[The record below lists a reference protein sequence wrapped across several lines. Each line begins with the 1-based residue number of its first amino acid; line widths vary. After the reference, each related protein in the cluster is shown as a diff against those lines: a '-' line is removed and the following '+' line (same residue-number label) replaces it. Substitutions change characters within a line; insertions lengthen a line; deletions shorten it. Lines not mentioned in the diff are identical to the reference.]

1 MTMMS
6 IWINSDSEVNEELG
20 SPSPRGRAFSDEEA
34 MAMAA
39 TAAGRKKK
47 RAGRT
52 KVREMRHPV
61 YWGVRRRN
69 GGKWVCEV
77 REPNKK
83 TRIWLGTFPEPE
95 MAAAAHDA
103 AALALRGASAC
114 LNFPDYASD
123 MPVPES
129 GSARDIRRA
138 AAKAAEAFRP
148 PPEDVKM
155 REKDGQHLAAAEVG
169 PGVANGST
177 VEEHV
182 EVGPSESLA
191 NVGEGLLLYDH
202 NPQSFVASGSHWDD
216 MDNDVDLPLW
226 SYSF

>member
-1 MTMMS
+1 MMS
-6 IWINSDSEVNEELG
+6 TWSNSDSDANEELG
-20 SPSPRGRAFSDEEA
+20 SPSPRRRAFSDEEA

-47 RAGRT
+47 RAGRR

-61 YWGVRRRN
+61 YWGVRRRD
-69 GGKWVCEV
+69 GSKWVCEV

-83 TRIWLGTFPEPE
+83 TRIWLGTFPTPE

-114 LNFPDYASD
+114 LNFPDSASD

-148 PPEDVKM
+148 PEDAKM
-155 REKDGQHLAAAEVG
+155 EEEDGRHPAAAEVG
-169 PGVANGST
+169 PGAASGPT
-177 VEEHV
+177 TEQQA

-191 NVGEGLLLYDH
+191 SVGEGLLLYDH
-202 NPQSFVASGSHWDD
+202 NPLSFVAGGSHWDD
-216 MDNDVDLPLW
+216 MDDDVDLPLW
-226 SYSF
+226 SYPF